1 MTNGRGNDIG
11 RRSGACDREW
21 SLQGNLSESTRRF
34 CVQIQMVFLD
44 ERKSEVLLLF

>member
-1 MTNGRGNDIG
+1 MSNGRGNDID

-21 SLQGNLSESTRRF
+21 SLQGTLSESTRRF

-44 ERKSEVLLLF
+44 GRKSDDL